1 MDSNESGVG
10 GLQPPHKYQATREAV
25 FPSPTSL
32 QWFIR
37 RHRARLIEADALL
50 QVSRRNLIHPD
61 KFDAEVLAIGQ
72 QQMREAA

>member
-10 GLQPPHKYQATREAV
+10 GLQPPHKYQATREVV

-37 RHRARLIEADALL
+37 RHRARLVETGALL
-50 QVSRRNLIHPD
+50 HVAGRLLIHAP
-61 KFDAEVLAIGQ
+61 KFDQAVMDLG
-72 QQMREAA
+72 RERAAA